1 MFPNPA
7 PDSQIPR
14 RARLRNA
21 ALKFFAQSN
30 TIAARQTNCTMA
42 HTPFAKLL
50 RHAASTAAQSDRHD
64 VPADDSAM
72 PRREFIRTI
81 STATAGVALSP
92 SLFGATRDATSA
104 RVVVIGAGLAG
115 LTCAYRLNRSGIIA
129 TVYEA
134 NTRLG
139 GRCWTRR
146 GDFAQGQIAEH
157 GGELIDQGHTT
168 IRHLAQE
175 LGLPL
180 DNLLAAE
187 PNGSTILLYFDGLA
201 YSYRD
206 AVRDLKRIWRPL
218 HRDLIE
224 AGYPTLYNS
233 YTARGAQLD
242 HMSVSD
248 WINQTVP
255 GGLGSPLGQLLEVA
269 YTIEYGAECDV
280 QSALNLIYLLGY
292 NSPGQ
297 FTIFGQSNEKYHVR
311 GGNDQI
317 VSQLASLLGSQII
330 TGQTLVALR
339 RNPAGTYTLTFQI
352 SDQFTDVTADYVVL
366 AVPFSILK
374 NSVDLTQ
381 AGFSELKMIAIQEL
395 AMGSNSKLN
404 VQFDS
409 RPWSALRCNGE
420 TYSDRGYQAT
430 WDVTRAQPGAAG
442 ILVDYTGGQI
452 ADTFANGTPEEHA
465 AEFLAQIEPV
475 LPGLSS
481 RWNGR
486 ATVDWCA
493 GNPYSLGSYS
503 YWKVGQY
510 TRFAGVERDPHEG
523 VHFCGEHTS
532 IDAQG
537 YLEGAV
543 ETGERAADEII
554 SALR

>member
-1 MFPNPA
+1 MP
-7 PDSQIPR
+7 
-14 RARLRNA
+14 
-21 ALKFFAQSN
+21 
-30 TIAARQTNCTMA
+30 
-42 HTPFAKLL
+42 HTPLAKLL

-64 VPADDSAM
+64 ATTGDFAM
-72 PRREFIRTI
+72 SRRKFIRTV
-81 STATAGVALSP
+81 STATASLALPS
-92 SLFGATRDATSA
+92 SLFGTTRGATSA
-104 RVVVIGAGLAG
+104 RIVVIGAGLAG
-115 LTCAYRLNRSGIIA
+115 LTCAYRLKQSGIIA

-146 GDFAQGQIAEH
+146 DDFAYGHVAEH

-180 DNLLAAE
+180 DNLLQAE
-187 PNGSTILLYFDGLA
+187 PNGSTIFLNFDGVA

-206 AVRDLKRIWRPL
+206 AVRDLKRIWQPL
-218 HRDLIE
+218 HRDLTE
-224 AGYPTLYNS
+224 AGFRTLYNN

-242 HMSVSD
+242 QMSITD
-248 WINQTVP
+248 WINQRVS
-255 GGLGSPLGQLLEVA
+255 GGVSSPLGQLLEVA
-269 YTIEYGAECDV
+269 YTIEYGAECDI

-317 VSQLASLLGSQII
+317 VTRLASLLGSQIV
-330 TGQTLVALR
+330 TGQALVALR

-352 SDQFTDVTADYVVL
+352 SDQFTDVIADHVVL
-366 AVPFSILK
+366 ALPFSILK

-381 AGFSELKMIAIQEL
+381 AGFSQLKMIAIQEL

-404 VQFDS
+404 LQFDS
-409 RPWSALRCNGE
+409 RPWGTLRCNGE
-420 TYSDRGYQAT
+420 TYSDRGYQAS
-430 WDVTRAQPGAAG
+430 WEVTRAQSGAAG
-442 ILVDYTGGQI
+442 ILVDYTGGHV
-452 ADTFANGTPEEHA
+452 ADTFGTGTPEEHA
-465 AEFLAQIEPV
+465 AEFLAQIDPV

-486 ATVDWCA
+486 ATVDWWK
-493 GNPYSLGSYS
+493 GNPYSRGSYS
-503 YWKVGQY
+503 YWQVGQY
-510 TRFAGVERDPHEG
+510 TRFAGVEGEPQEG

>member
-1 MFPNPA
+1 MP
-7 PDSQIPR
+7 
-14 RARLRNA
+14 
-21 ALKFFAQSN
+21 
-30 TIAARQTNCTMA
+30 
-42 HTPFAKLL
+42 HTPLAKLL
-50 RHAASTAAQSDRHD
+50 RHAASTAAQSDRRD
-64 VPADDSAM
+64 ATADDSAM
-72 PRREFIRTI
+72 SRREFVRTI
-81 STATAGVALSP
+81 SAATAGLALP
-92 SLFGATRDATSA
+92 ASLFGAKQIATSA
-104 RVVVIGAGLAG
+104 RVVVVGAGLAG
-115 LTCAYRLNRSGIIA
+115 LTCAYRLQRSGIIA

-157 GGELIDQGHTT
+157 GGELIDQGHST

-187 PNGSTILLYFDGLA
+187 PNGSTIFPFFDGAA

-206 AVRDLKRIWRPL
+206 VVRDLKRIWQPL

-224 AGYPTLYNS
+224 AGYPTLYNN

-242 HMSVSD
+242 QMSVSD

-255 GGLGSPLGQLLEVA
+255 GGLSSPLGQLLEVA
-269 YTIEYGAECDV
+269 YTIEYGVECDV

-297 FTIFGQSNEKYHVR
+297 FTLFGHSNEKYHVR

-317 VSQLASLLGSQII
+317 VSRLASLLGSQII
-330 TGQTLVALR
+330 TGRSLVALR
-339 RNPAGTYTLTFQI
+339 RIPGGTYTLTFQV
-352 SDQFTDVTADYVVL
+352 SDQFTDVPADHVVL
-366 AVPFSILK
+366 ALPFSILK
-374 NSVDLTQ
+374 DSVDLTQ

-404 VQFDS
+404 LQFTA
-409 RPWSALRCNGE
+409 RHWAALRCNGE

-430 WDVTRAQPGAAG
+430 WDVTRAQPGTAG
-442 ILVDYTGGQI
+442 ILVNYTGGQI
-452 ADTFANGTPEEHA
+452 ADTFATGTPEEHA
-465 AEFLAQIEPV
+465 AEFLVQIEPV

-481 RWNGR
+481 QWNGL
-486 ATVDWCA
+486 ATVDWWA

-503 YWKVGQY
+503 YWRVGQY
-510 TRFAGVERDPHEG
+510 TRFAGVEREPQEG

-543 ETGERAADEII
+543 ETGERAANEII

>member
-1 MFPNPA
+1 
-7 PDSQIPR
+7 
-14 RARLRNA
+14 
-21 ALKFFAQSN
+21 LKFFAQNN
-30 TIAARQTNCTMA
+30 TIAARQTNSVMP
-42 HTPFAKLL
+42 HTPLAKLL
-50 RHAASTAAQSDRHD
+50 RHAVSTAAQSDRRD
-64 VPADDSAM
+64 APADHFAM
-72 PRREFIRTI
+72 SRREFIRTI
-81 STATAGVALSP
+81 STATAGLVLPP
-92 SLFGATRDATSA
+92 SLLGTTQVATSA
-104 RVVVIGAGLAG
+104 RVVVVGAGLAG
-115 LTCAYRLNRSGIIA
+115 LTCAYRLKRSGIIA

-146 GDFAQGQIAEH
+146 GDFAQGLIAEH

-187 PNGSTILLYFDGLA
+187 PNGSTIFLYFDGAA

-206 AVRDLKRIWRPL
+206 AVRDLKQIWQPL

-224 AGYPTLYNS
+224 AGYPTLYNN
-233 YTARGAQLD
+233 YAARGAQLD
-242 HMSVSD
+242 QMSITD

-269 YTIEYGAECDV
+269 YIIEYGAECDV

-297 FTIFGQSNEKYHVR
+297 FTVFGQSNEKYHVR

-317 VSQLASLLGSQII
+317 VSRLASLLGSQIV
-330 TGQTLVALR
+330 TGQPLVALR
-339 RNPAGTYTLTFQI
+339 RNPDGTYTLIFQI
-352 SDQFTDVTADYVVL
+352 SNQFSDVTADHVVL
-366 AVPFSILK
+366 ALPFSILK

-381 AGFSELKMIAIQEL
+381 AEFSELKMIAIQEL

-409 RPWSALRCNGE
+409 RPWGALRCNGE

-442 ILVDYTGGQI
+442 ILVDYTGGQV
-452 ADTFANGTPEEHA
+452 ADTFETGTPEEHA
-465 AEFLAQIEPV
+465 AEFLGQIEPV

-481 RWNGR
+481 HWNGL
-486 ATVDWCA
+486 ATVDWWK
-493 GNPYSLGSYS
+493 GNRYTRGSYS
-503 YWKVGQY
+503 YWQVGQY
-510 TRFAGVERDPHEG
+510 TRFAGVEREPQG
-523 VHFCGEHTS
+523 NVHFCGEHTS
-532 IDAQG
+532 IDA
-537 YLEGAV
+537 
-543 ETGERAADEII
+543 
-554 SALR
+554 

>member
-1 MFPNPA
+1 
-7 PDSQIPR
+7 
-14 RARLRNA
+14 
-21 ALKFFAQSN
+21 
-30 TIAARQTNCTMA
+30 MA
-42 HTPFAKLL
+42 HTPLAKLL
-50 RHAASTAAQSDRHD
+50 RHAASSAAQSDRRD
-64 VPADDSAM
+64 ATADDSAM
-72 PRREFIRTI
+72 SRRKFVRTI
-81 STATAGVALSP
+81 SAATAGMALPS
-92 SLFGATRDATSA
+92 SLFGTTQVATSA
-104 RVVVIGAGLAG
+104 RVVVVGAGLAG
-115 LTCAYRLNRSGIIA
+115 LTCAYRLKRSGIIA

-146 GDFAQGQIAEH
+146 GDFIQGQIAEH

-168 IRHLAQE
+168 IRHLAHE
-175 LGLPL
+175 LDLPL
-180 DNLLAAE
+180 DNLLRAE
-187 PNGSTILLYFDGLA
+187 PNGSTIFLYFDGVA

-206 AVRDLKRIWRPL
+206 AVRDLKRIWQPL

-224 AGYPTLYNS
+224 AGFPTLYND

-242 HMSVSD
+242 QMSITD

-297 FTIFGQSNEKYHVR
+297 FTVFGQSNEKYHVR

-317 VSQLASLLGSQII
+317 VTRLASLLGSQII
-330 TGQTLVALR
+330 TGQALVALR

-352 SDQFTDVTADYVVL
+352 SDQFTDVTADHVVL
-366 AVPFSILK
+366 ALPFSILK
-374 NSVDLTQ
+374 DSVDLTQ
-381 AGFSELKMIAIQEL
+381 AEFSELKMIAIQEL
-395 AMGSNSKLN
+395 AMGSNSKLHL
-404 VQFDS
+404 QFDS
-409 RPWSALRCNGE
+409 RPWGALRCNGE
-420 TYSDRGYQAT
+420 TYSDRGYQAS

-442 ILVDYTGGQI
+442 ILIDYTGGQV
-452 ADTFANGTPEEHA
+452 ADTFATGTPEEHA
-465 AEFLAQIEPV
+465 AEFLTQIEPV

-481 RWNGR
+481 QWNGR
-486 ATVDWCA
+486 ATVDWWA
-493 GNPYSLGSYS
+493 GNPYSRGSYS
-503 YWKVGQY
+503 YWQVGQY
-510 TRFAGVERDPHEG
+510 TRFAGIERESEG
-523 VHFCGEHTS
+523 AVHFCGEHTS

>member
-1 MFPNPA
+1 
-7 PDSQIPR
+7 
-14 RARLRNA
+14 
-21 ALKFFAQSN
+21 
-30 TIAARQTNCTMA
+30 MA
-42 HTPFAKLL
+42 HTPLAKLL
-50 RHAASTAAQSDRHD
+50 RHAASTVAQSDRRD
-64 VPADDSAM
+64 ANADDSSM
-72 PRREFIRTI
+72 SRREFVRTI
-81 STATAGVALSP
+81 STAAAGLALP
-92 SLFGATRDATSA
+92 ASLFGATQVATSA
-104 RVVVIGAGLAG
+104 RVVVVGAGLAG
-115 LTCAYRLNRSGIIA
+115 LTCAYRLKRSGIIA

-146 GDFAQGQIAEH
+146 GDFAQGQIAER

-187 PNGSTILLYFDGLA
+187 PNGSTIRLHFDGVA

-206 AVRDLKRIWRPL
+206 TVRDLKRIWQPL

-224 AGYPTLYNS
+224 AGFPTLYNN

-242 HMSVSD
+242 QMSITD

-269 YTIEYGAECDV
+269 YTIEYGAECNV

-297 FTIFGQSNEKYHVR
+297 FTLFGQSNEKYRVR

-317 VSQLASLLGSQII
+317 VTRLASLLGSQII
-330 TGQTLVALR
+330 TDQALVALH

-352 SDQFTDVTADYVVL
+352 SDQFTDVIADHVVL
-366 AVPFSILK
+366 ALPFSILK

-381 AGFSELKMIAIQEL
+381 AEFSELKMIAIQEL

-404 VQFDS
+404 LQFDS
-409 RPWSALRCNGE
+409 RPWGALRCNGE
-420 TYSDRGYQAT
+420 TYSDRGYQAS
-430 WDVTRAQPGAAG
+430 WEVTRAQPGAAG

-452 ADTFANGTPEEHA
+452 ADTFGTGTPAEHA
-465 AEFLAQIEPV
+465 AEFLTQIEPV

-481 RWNGR
+481 QWNGR
-486 ATVDWCA
+486 ATVDWWE

-503 YWKVGQY
+503 YWQVGQY
-510 TRFAGVERDPHEG
+510 TRFAGVEREPQEG

>member
-1 MFPNPA
+1 
-7 PDSQIPR
+7 
-14 RARLRNA
+14 
-21 ALKFFAQSN
+21 
-30 TIAARQTNCTMA
+30 MA
-42 HTPFAKLL
+42 HTPLAKLL
-50 RHAASTAAQSDRHD
+50 RHAASTAAQSKTRDAN
-64 VPADDSAM
+64 ADDSAM
-72 PRREFIRTI
+72 SRREFVRTI
-81 STATAGVALSP
+81 SAATAGLALP
-92 SLFGATRDATSA
+92 ASLFGARQVATSA
-104 RVVVIGAGLAG
+104 RVVVVGAGLAG
-115 LTCAYRLNRSGIIA
+115 LTCAYRLKRSGIIA
-129 TVYEA
+129 TVYKA

-139 GRCWTRR
+139 GRCWTNRD
-146 GDFAQGQIAEH
+146 DFAHGHNAEH

-187 PNGSTILLYFDGLA
+187 PNGSTIFPHFDGVA

-206 AVRDLKRIWRPL
+206 IVRDLKRIWQPL

-224 AGYPTLYNS
+224 AGYPTLYNN
-233 YTARGAQLD
+233 YTTRGAQLD
-242 HMSVSD
+242 QMSVSN

-255 GGLGSPLGQLLEVA
+255 GGLGSPLGQLLQVA

-297 FTIFGQSNEKYHVR
+297 FTLFGHSNEKYHVR
-311 GGNDQI
+311 GGNDRI
-317 VSQLASLLGSQII
+317 VSRLASLLGSQIL
-330 TGQTLVALR
+330 TGQALVALR
-339 RNPAGTYTLTFQI
+339 RNPDATYTLTFQV
-352 SDQFTDVTADYVVL
+352 SDQFADVTADRVVL
-366 AVPFSILK
+366 ALPFSILK
-374 NSVDLTQ
+374 DSVDLTQ

-404 VQFDS
+404 LQFNA
-409 RPWSALRCNGE
+409 RRWAPLGCNGE

-430 WDVTRAQPGAAG
+430 WEVTRAQPGTAG
-442 ILVDYTGGQI
+442 ILVNYTGGQL
-452 ADTFANGTPEEHA
+452 ADTFATGTPEEHA
-465 AEFLAQIEPV
+465 ADFLARIEPV

-481 RWNGR
+481 QWNGL
-486 ATVDWCA
+486 ATVDWWA

-503 YWKVGQY
+503 YWRVGQY
-510 TRFAGVERDPHEG
+510 TRFAGVEREPQEG

-543 ETGERAADEII
+543 ETGERAANEII

>member
-1 MFPNPA
+1 M
-7 PDSQIPR
+7 S
-14 RARLRNA
+14 
-21 ALKFFAQSN
+21 
-30 TIAARQTNCTMA
+30 
-42 HTPFAKLL
+42 
-50 RHAASTAAQSDRHD
+50 
-64 VPADDSAM
+64 
-72 PRREFIRTI
+72 RREFVRTI
-81 STATAGVALSP
+81 SAATAGLALP
-92 SLFGATRDATSA
+92 ASLFGAKQIATSA
-104 RVVVIGAGLAG
+104 RVVVVGAGLAG
-115 LTCAYRLNRSGIIA
+115 LTCAYRLQRSGIIA

-146 GDFAQGQIAEH
+146 DDFAHGHNAEH

-180 DNLLAAE
+180 DNLLEAE
-187 PNGSTILLYFDGLA
+187 PNGSTIFPYFDGAA

-206 AVRDLKRIWRPL
+206 VVRDLKRIWQPL

-233 YTARGAQLD
+233 YTTRGAQLD
-242 HMSVSD
+242 QMSVTD

-255 GGLGSPLGQLLEVA
+255 GGLVSRLGQLLEVA
-269 YTIEYGAECDV
+269 YTIEYGAECNV

-297 FTIFGQSNEKYHVR
+297 FTLFGHSNEKYHVR

-317 VSQLASLLGSQII
+317 VTRLGSLLGSQVI
-330 TGQTLVALR
+330 TGRSLVALR
-339 RNPAGTYTLTFQI
+339 QNPDGTYMLTFQVG
-352 SDQFTDVTADYVVL
+352 DQFADVTADRVVL
-366 AVPFSILK
+366 ALPFSILK
-374 NSVDLTQ
+374 DSVDLTE
-381 AGFSELKMIAIQEL
+381 AGFSDLKMIAIQEL

-404 VQFDS
+404 LQFNA
-409 RPWSALRCNGE
+409 RRWAQLGCNGE

-430 WDVTRAQPGAAG
+430 WDVTRAQPGNAG
-442 ILVDYTGGQI
+442 ILVNYTGGQI
-452 ADTFANGTPEEHA
+452 ADTFATGTPEEHA
-465 AEFLAQIEPV
+465 ADFLAQIEPV

-481 RWNGR
+481 QWNGL
-486 ATVDWCA
+486 ATVDWWA

-510 TRFAGVERDPHEG
+510 TRFAGVEREPQEG

-543 ETGERAADEII
+543 ETGERAANEII

>member
-1 MFPNPA
+1 MP
-7 PDSQIPR
+7 
-14 RARLRNA
+14 
-21 ALKFFAQSN
+21 
-30 TIAARQTNCTMA
+30 
-42 HTPFAKLL
+42 HTPLAKLL
-50 RHAASTAAQSDRHD
+50 RHAASTAAHSEKRDAI
-64 VPADDSAM
+64 ADDSAM
-72 PRREFIRTI
+72 SRREFVRTI
-81 STATAGVALSP
+81 SAATAGLALP
-92 SLFGATRDATSA
+92 ASLFGAKQVATNA
-104 RVVVIGAGLAG
+104 RVVVVGAGLAG
-115 LTCAYRLNRSGIIA
+115 LTCAHRLKRSGIVA

-139 GRCWTRR
+139 GRCWTNRD
-146 GDFAQGQIAEH
+146 DFAHGHNAEH

-168 IRHLAQE
+168 IRQLAQE

-187 PNGSTILLYFDGLA
+187 PNSSTIFPYFDGAA

-206 AVRDLKRIWRPL
+206 VVRDLKRIWQPL
-218 HRDLIE
+218 HRDLIA

-233 YTARGAQLD
+233 YTVRGAQLD
-242 HMSVSD
+242 QMSIND

-255 GGLGSPLGQLLEVA
+255 GGLGSPLGQLLQVA

-280 QSALNLIYLLGY
+280 QSALNLVYLLGY

-297 FTIFGQSNEKYHVR
+297 FTLFGHSNEKYHVR

-317 VSQLASLLGSQII
+317 VNRLANLLGSQIN
-330 TGQTLVALR
+330 TGQSLVALR
-339 RNPAGTYTLTFQI
+339 RNPDGTYTLTFQVN
-352 SDQFTDVTADYVVL
+352 DQFIDVTADRVVL
-366 AVPFSILK
+366 ALPFSMLK

-404 VQFDS
+404 LQFES
-409 RPWSALRCNGE
+409 RPWAPRCNGE
-420 TYSDRGYQAT
+420 TYSDHGYQAT
-430 WDVTRAQPGAAG
+430 WEVTRAQPGPAG
-442 ILVDYTGGQI
+442 ILVNYTGGHA
-452 ADTFANGTPEEHA
+452 ADAFGTGTPEEHA
-465 AEFLAQIEPV
+465 ADFLAQIEPV

-481 RWNGR
+481 QWNGL
-486 ATVDWCA
+486 ATVDWWA

-510 TRFAGVERDPHEG
+510 TRFAGVEREPQDG

-543 ETGERAADEII
+543 ETGQRAATEII

>member
-1 MFPNPA
+1 MP
-7 PDSQIPR
+7 
-14 RARLRNA
+14 
-21 ALKFFAQSN
+21 
-30 TIAARQTNCTMA
+30 
-42 HTPFAKLL
+42 HTPLAKLL
-50 RHAASTAAQSDRHD
+50 RHAASTAARSDRRAE
-64 VPADDSAM
+64 PIDDSAIS
-72 PRREFIRTI
+72 RRKFVRTI
-81 STATAGVALSP
+81 STATAGLALAP
-92 SLFGATRDATSA
+92 SLFGRTQVATSA
-104 RVVVIGAGLAG
+104 RVVVVGAGLAG
-115 LTCAYRLNRSGIIA
+115 LTCAYRLKRHGIIA

-157 GGELIDQGHTT
+157 GGELIDQGHST

-187 PNGSTILLYFDGLA
+187 PNGSTICLYFDGGA

-206 AVRDLKRIWRPL
+206 AVRDLKQIWQPL

-224 AGYPTLYNS
+224 AGYPTLYNN
-233 YTARGAQLD
+233 YTTRGAQLD
-242 HMSVSD
+242 QMSVTD

-255 GGLGSPLGQLLEVA
+255 GGMSSPLGQVLDVA
-269 YTIEYGAECDV
+269 YNIEYGAECNI

-297 FTIFGQSNEKYHVR
+297 FTVFGQSNEKYHVR

-317 VSQLASLLGSQII
+317 VTRLANSLGSQIV
-330 TGQTLVALR
+330 TGQALVALR
-339 RNPAGTYTLTFQI
+339 RNPDGTYTLTFQI
-352 SDQFTDVTADYVVL
+352 NDQFTDVTADHVVL
-366 AVPFSILK
+366 ALPFSILK

-381 AGFSELKMIAIQEL
+381 AGFSQLKMMAIQEL

-404 VQFDS
+404 VQFAS
-409 RPWSALRCNGE
+409 RPWGALRCNGE

-442 ILVDYTGGQI
+442 ILVDYTGGLV
-452 ADTFANGTPEEHA
+452 ADTFGTGTPEEHA
-465 AEFLAQIEPV
+465 IEFLSQIEPV

-481 RWNGR
+481 QWNGR
-486 ATVDWCA
+486 VTVDWWA
-493 GNPYSLGSYS
+493 GNPYTRGSYS
-503 YWKVGQY
+503 YWQVGQY
-510 TRFAGVERDPHEG
+510 TRFAGVERELQG
-523 VHFCGEHTS
+523 NVHFCGEHTS
-532 IDAQG
+532 IDSQG

-543 ETGERAADEII
+543 ETGERVASEIY
-554 SALR
+554 LVLQ

>member
-1 MFPNPA
+1 MP
-7 PDSQIPR
+7 
-14 RARLRNA
+14 
-21 ALKFFAQSN
+21 
-30 TIAARQTNCTMA
+30 
-42 HTPFAKLL
+42 HTPLAKLL
-50 RHAASTAAQSDRHD
+50 RHAASTAAQSDRRD
-64 VPADDSAM
+64 ASVDDSAVS
-72 PRREFIRTI
+72 RREFVRTI
-81 STATAGVALSP
+81 STATAGLAFAP
-92 SLFGATRDATSA
+92 SLFGRTRVGSSA
-104 RVVVIGAGLAG
+104 RIVVVGAGLAG
-115 LTCAYRLNRSGIIA
+115 LTCAYRLKQSGISA

-146 GDFAQGQIAEH
+146 GDFDQGQIAEH
-157 GGELIDQGHTT
+157 GGELIDQGHTA

-175 LGLPL
+175 LRLPL

-187 PNGSTILLYFDGLA
+187 PNGSTIFLYFDGAA

-206 AVRDLKRIWRPL
+206 AVRDLKQIWQPL

-224 AGYPTLYNS
+224 AGYPTLYNT
-233 YTARGAQLD
+233 YTVRGAELD
-242 HMSVSD
+242 QMSITD

-255 GGLGSPLGQLLEVA
+255 GGLGSPLGQLLEAA

-297 FTIFGQSNEKYHVR
+297 FTVFGQSNEKYRVR

-317 VSQLASLLGSQII
+317 VTRLASLLGSQII
-330 TGQTLVALR
+330 TGQALVALR

-352 SDQFTDVTADYVVL
+352 SDQFTDVIADHVVL
-366 AVPFSILK
+366 ALPFSILK

-381 AGFSELKMIAIQEL
+381 AEFSELKMIAIQEL

-404 VQFDS
+404 LQFHS
-409 RPWSALRCNGE
+409 RPWGTLRCNGE
-420 TYSDRGYQAT
+420 TYSDRGYQAS
-430 WDVTRAQPGAAG
+430 WEVTRAQSGAAG
-442 ILVDYTGGQI
+442 ILVDYTGGQV
-452 ADTFANGTPEEHA
+452 ADTFANGTPEQHA
-465 AEFLAQIEPV
+465 VEFLAQIEPV

-481 RWNGR
+481 QWNGR
-486 ATVDWCA
+486 ATVDWWA

-503 YWKVGQY
+503 YWQVGQY
-510 TRFAGVERDPHEG
+510 TRFAGVEREPQAG